1 MVDYKFNEGA
11 LIQEFHDY
19 IDSTYGQH
27 YSQDKFQAAEF
38 IIDSGH
44 GMGFALG
51 NVLKYAQRYGKK
63 DGANRK
69 DLMKILH
76 YALIALHQHDLD
88 NPEAEWSGDFSDI
101 DIADTLTFGN
111 DTITLSEPDISFGSD
126 MYSVAN
132 MDYNT
137 TISVDLNDNS
147 MSTVTFTGE
156 SIDDATPEEWDQ
168 AAKFAYGK
176 TKK

>member
-11 LIQEFHDY
+11 LIQELQDY
-19 IDSTYGQH
+19 IDDTYDGH
-27 YSQDKFQAAEF
+27 YSKNQFQSTEF
-38 IIDSGH
+38 IIDCGH

-88 NPEAEWSGDFSDI
+88 NPEISWSGDFSDDFTI
-101 DIADTLTFGN
+101 D
-111 DTITLSEPDISFGSD
+111 LSNSEDISLSS
-126 MYSVAN
+126 MYNVDN
-132 MDYNT
+132 MDYNSTIMVDVNDGSMT
-137 TISVDLNDNS
+137 TLTYGN
-147 MSTVTFTGE
+147 
-156 SIDDATPEEWDQ
+156 SIDDATPEEWDS
-168 AAKFAYGK
+168 AS
-176 TKK
+176 KKAMGNK